1 MSARNACIG
10 FVAIVMLLSS
20 WPLTVNPSAQGGC
33 GREIARQEAALRQ
46 FDADLNRES
55 MNFAKDEAR
64 EAALGVVKEKLAGN
78 PTAQAAAEIRER
90 WKEWTGYIEQARSF
104 TEVLSDLS
112 KCLNTNNGRGCLK
125 ELLDRNRRSDE
136 LLNRVNDA
144 TNKWLESLENET
156 ISEVK
161 ERVDKARS
169 IMQNFTNRAGNM
181 ATGAAANAVE
191 NCFKDF
197 EQRART
203 QQAQR
208 DPVDLRSSQPS
219 SPPST
224 PQPPTQR
231 PPENTGNSGNAGAS
245 AGSGGGM
252 GAGAI
257 GGIAAAGV
265 GAGVGLYA
273 LNEYQKSV
281 KCTQYETEMDGR
293 MTTLQNSVN
302 ALISCGQSLSCVNS
316 REPAVRSAASGILTT
331 AGNWCTCLGADG
343 AANLS
348 AADKA
353 AVRDALNSLRSYGV
367 STGTLPACFR

>member
-1 MSARNACIG
+1 MAVRNALAG
-10 FVAIVMLLSS
+10 LLVVAVLALSA
-20 WPLTVNPSAQGGC
+20 PLTVTSNAQISSGC
-33 GREIARQEAALRQ
+33 NREIARQEAALRQ

-55 MNFAKDEAR
+55 MDFAKDEAR
-64 EAALGVVKEKLAGN
+64 EAALGIVKDKLAGN
-78 PTAQAAAEIRER
+78 PTFDAAEEIRER
-90 WKEWTGYIEQARSF
+90 WEEWTEYIEQAKSF
-104 TEVLSDLS
+104 AEVLSDLS
-112 KCLNTNNGRGCLK
+112 KCLNESNGRGCLK
-125 ELLDRNRRSDE
+125 ELIDRNRRSSE

-144 TNKWLESLENET
+144 TNKWLESLANET

-161 ERVDKARS
+161 ERVDKARN
-169 IMQNFTNRAGNM
+169 IMQNFTNRAGNL

-191 NCFKDF
+191 NCFKEF
-197 EQRART
+197 EQRARA
-203 QQAQR
+203 QQPQR
-208 DPVDLRSSQPS
+208 DPVDPRSSQP
-219 SPPST
+219 PSQPT
-224 PQPPTQR
+224 PPQPPAAR
-231 PPENTGNSGNAGAS
+231 PENTGNSGNAGAS
-245 AGSGGGM
+245 GGG
-252 GAGAI
+252 GSAGTI
-257 GGIAAAGV
+257 LGVTAAGV
-265 GAGVGLYA
+265 GAGAGLYA

-316 REPAVRSAASGILTT
+316 REPAVRTAASGILTT

-353 AVRDALNSLRSYGV
+353 AVRDALNSLRAYGV